1 MNPTTGELLKSGLII
16 TALGM
21 GLVFASLALLWALL
35 KLLGVVLKDKAE
47 PVQKALSAAA
57 ELAEATE
64 SAESRRAALDA
75 EAALTAERAHVA
87 AVIAGAL
94 LSNALPLLFE
104 APTGPAFE
112 HGRVAPSWVTGNR
125 AGALQSWQPPRVAE
139 RPHDF
144 GAD

>member
-35 KLLGVVLKDKAE
+35 KLLGTVLKDAAE
-47 PVQKALSAAA
+47 PVQKAPGAIA
-57 ELAEATE
+57 EGAEAATV
-64 SAESRRAALDA
+64 AESRQAALDA

-87 AVIAGAL
+87 AVVAGAL

-104 APTGPAFE
+104 APSGPAFE

-125 AGALQSWQPPRVAE
+125 ARALHSWQPVRVIE